1 MYFYNDFSHQTQTDD
16 LVLNIVFN
24 VSSNQQNW
32 KRKFLNTFVNE
43 TWIFIFEF
51 QWNTTEDL
59 IVTSMN
65 DFFTNMEFISLDA
78 NVYVLAR
85 KESLL
90 IFEIYKKAL
99 NSQLTISLLCN
110 NDMTQQEL
118 KKKNQLQKW
127 NRRND
132 LTGVHFLVGYIPC
145 AFIFVNNEVKYN
157 SFFACFK

>member
-1 MYFYNDFSHQTQTDD
+1 M
-16 LVLNIVFN
+16 FN

-78 NVYVLAR
+78 NV
-85 KESLL
+85 
-90 IFEIYKKAL
+90 
-99 NSQLTISLLCN
+99 
-110 NDMTQQEL
+110 
-118 KKKNQLQKW
+118 
-127 NRRND
+127 
-132 LTGVHFLVGYIPC
+132 
-145 AFIFVNNEVKYN
+145 
-157 SFFACFK
+157 

>member
-59 IVTSMN
+59 IVTSIN
-65 DFFTNMEFISLDA
+65 DFFNPA
-78 NVYVLAR
+78 VVAWR
-85 KESLL
+85 
-90 IFEIYKKAL
+90 
-99 NSQLTISLLCN
+99 
-110 NDMTQQEL
+110 
-118 KKKNQLQKW
+118 
-127 NRRND
+127 
-132 LTGVHFLVGYIPC
+132 
-145 AFIFVNNEVKYN
+145 
-157 SFFACFK
+157 